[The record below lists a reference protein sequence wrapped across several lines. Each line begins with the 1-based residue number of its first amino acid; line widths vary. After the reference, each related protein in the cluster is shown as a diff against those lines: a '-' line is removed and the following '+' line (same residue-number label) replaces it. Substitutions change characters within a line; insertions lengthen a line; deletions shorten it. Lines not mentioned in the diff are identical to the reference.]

1 MQDRRFYAAFA
12 GINGYPDSPLSGCIQ
27 DVLKMDRLFRD
38 QCAAQEG
45 LSYHPAYYLQPNAA
59 DLRLLDKYAAT
70 LDAPLTWLP
79 PTFDNF
85 TQKIFTHFA
94 GAKAGDICVFFYSGH
109 GSQTPAPPEFHR
121 NNPSRKLQ
129 TFVCADS
136 RTTARDLT
144 NKEFAYLLWKAFGKT
159 EAHCLVITDCC
170 HAGGNT
176 RALAPADAAGEFRP
190 RFQSD
195 GDTELAFTDLLGHD
209 VPGFFKLED
218 GEMKPEIAGY
228 IHFAACRADE
238 LAQESWRGGLFTA
251 RLTDTLRANGGATSY
266 RDLMWRLQTVV
277 NTAAADQHPVAF
289 AAKNAD
295 LDGRF
300 LSGAMLTVV
309 PRYEVL
315 FDVSL
320 QRWKLFAGALE
331 GLSPGAVVEVRDGD
345 FRKEVELQEVEAL
358 FSLMDIAEL
367 DTATQTAR
375 ASLVRAAAPRLTIVS
390 APDPALETA
399 LGKERYPLVDV
410 KFGKDESA
418 GYEVFRPEDG
428 SYILL
433 ENGDT
438 LPLFRRTASPEMF
451 LRYAQRIGAW
461 MASLDWKR
469 LDPRLA
475 REHFELT
482 WKVVEGRNRQA
493 VTTPATDDLL
503 ELHYRDGNPPA
514 FRLSIALKADAPV
527 EKCFVRVLYLGSK
540 FDIYP
545 KLIHDGE
552 GPLTRGGGP
561 IELAYVDNGRTV
573 YDIPVSIDE
582 QYRAYNKYRIHDY
595 LKIVVSTA
603 HFDVTK
609 FEQDALE
616 LDAPGSRGLGN
627 SRGSEEDAREGVAWS
642 VFTARI
648 ATAFDGL
655 EKTMGA
661 GEKAKLGPLEIHTP
675 AGLSGKFSLI
685 AEGEVAPVESSAWGT
700 GPSGNAL
707 DGGMAVLR
715 VEMSGDLRPEEPL
728 NVLLPRPLAEVRQ
741 LPPHAIV
748 PFVADADAYRP
759 AGFQGSSGFVTIT
772 DVPATD
778 LRFRRIFLP
787 EKNSGLRIY
796 SRENGLWQQR
806 TGFDPA
812 IPAALLLDGVT
823 GDSECMWQAFSLR
836 PDAPAQLLR
845 FDFSPAVDLSV
856 VAESLH
862 AAIAGLGAGNVAVI
876 TNGIGGQLAQMAE
889 ILQTGTLVFSG
900 DEREGRTSGD
910 LLRMMAFAV
919 RENGVVKTAIPALAA
934 TLQQHAKHTPATVG
948 NGLYPGY
955 LQDEQI
961 ISSILHQIIPH

>member
-1 MQDRRFYAAFA
+1 MQERRFYAAFA

-38 QCAAQEG
+38 QCAAQVG

-59 DLRLLDKYAAT
+59 DLRLLDKYAASIG
-70 LDAPLTWLP
+70 APVTWLP

-85 TQKIFTHFA
+85 TQKIFTHFSD
-94 GAKAGDICVFFYSGH
+94 AKAGDICVFFYSGH

-129 TFVCADS
+129 TLVCADS

-159 EAHCLVITDCC
+159 DAHCLVITDCC
-170 HAGGNT
+170 HSGGNT
-176 RALAPADAAGEFRP
+176 RALAPAGAMGEFRP

-238 LAQESWRGGLFTA
+238 LAQESWRGGLFTG

-266 RDLMWRLQTVV
+266 RELMWRLQTVV
-277 NTAAADQHPVAF
+277 NTAAADQHPVVF

-300 LSGAMLTVV
+300 LSGAMLPVV

-331 GLSPGAVVEVRDGD
+331 GLAPGAVVEVRDGD

-358 FSLMDIAEL
+358 FSLIDIADL
-367 DTATQTAR
+367 DTASQTAR
-375 ASLVRAAAPRLTIVS
+375 ATLVRAAAPRLTVVS
-390 APDPALETA
+390 APDPALEAA

-410 KFGKDESA
+410 KFGNGESA
-418 GYEVFRPEDG
+418 AYEVFRPEDG
-428 SYILL
+428 SYVLL
-433 ENGDT
+433 ENGGT
-438 LPLFRRTASPEMF
+438 LPLFRRTASPETF
-451 LRYAQRIGAW
+451 LQHAQRVGAW
-461 MASLDWKR
+461 MAALDWKR

-482 WKVVEGRNRQA
+482 WKIIEGSNRQPVA
-493 VTTPATDDLL
+493 TPATGDLL
-503 ELHYRDGNPPA
+503 ELHYRDGVQPA

-545 KLIHDGE
+545 NLINDGE
-552 GPLTRGGGP
+552 GPLTRGRGP
-561 IELAYVDNGRTV
+561 LELAYIDNGRTV
-573 YDIPVSIDE
+573 YDIPVFIDE
-582 QYRAYNKYRIHDY
+582 QYRAYNRYRIHDY
-595 LKIVVSTA
+595 LKIIVSTA

-616 LDAPGSRGLGN
+616 LDGPGSRGLGN
-627 SRGSEEDAREGVAWS
+627 SRGSDEDSREGVAWS

-648 ATAFDGL
+648 ATSFEGL
-655 EKTMGA
+655 EKAIGA
-661 GEKAKLGPLEIHTP
+661 GEKVKLGPLEIQTP
-675 AGLSGKFSLI
+675 AGFSGKCALI
-685 AEGEVAPVESSAWGT
+685 AEGEVPAVESAVWGA

-715 VEMSGDLRPEEPL
+715 VEMTGNLRPEEPMR
-728 NVLLPRPLAEVRQ
+728 VLLTPPLAQVRQ
-741 LPPHAIV
+741 LPPHAVI
-748 PFVADADAYRP
+748 PFVAESDAYGP
-759 AGFQGSSGFVTIT
+759 VGFQGSSGYVVVT
-772 DVPATD
+772 DVPVTD

-787 EKNSGLRIY
+787 EKYAGLRIY
-796 SRENGLWQQR
+796 SRENGSWQQR
-806 TGFDPA
+806 PGFDPG
-812 IPAALLLDGVT
+812 IPGALLLDGVT
-823 GDSECMWQAFSLR
+823 GNSELMWQAFSAR

-845 FDFSPAVDLSV
+845 FDYSPADDQSV
-856 VAESLH
+856 IAESLH

-876 TNGIGGQLAQMAE
+876 TNGIGRQLAQMAE
-889 ILQTGTLVFSG
+889 IPQSGTIVFSG
-900 DEREGRTSGD
+900 DEHEGRTSGD
-910 LLRMMAFAV
+910 LLRMIAFAV
-919 RENGVVKTAIPALAA
+919 RESGVAKTAIPALAA
-934 TLQQHAKHTPATVG
+934 TLQLHADHSPDKVD

-955 LQDEQI
+955 LQDEKI
-961 ISSILHQIIPH
+961 ITSILHQIIPH

>member
-1 MQDRRFYAAFA
+1 MQERRFYAAFA

-38 QCAAQEG
+38 QCAAQVG
-45 LSYHPAYYLQPNAA
+45 LSYHPAYYLQPNTA
-59 DLRLLDKYAAT
+59 DLRLLDKYAASVG
-70 LDAPLTWLP
+70 APLAWLP

-94 GAKAGDICVFFYSGH
+94 DAKAGDICVFFYSGH

-129 TFVCADS
+129 TIVCADS

-159 EAHCLVITDCC
+159 DAHCLVITDCC
-170 HAGGNT
+170 HSGGNT
-176 RALAPADAAGEFRP
+176 RALAPVGAAGEFRP
-190 RFQSD
+190 RFQAD
-195 GDTELAFTDLLGHD
+195 GDTELSFTDLLGHD

-238 LAQESWRGGLFTA
+238 LAQESWRGGLFTG

-277 NTAAADQHPVAF
+277 NTAAADQHPVVF
-289 AAKNAD
+289 AATNAD

-300 LSGAMLTVV
+300 LSGAMLPFV

-331 GLSPGAVVEVRDGD
+331 GLAPGAVVEVKDGD
-345 FRKEVELQEVEAL
+345 FRKEVELREVDAL
-358 FSLMDIAEL
+358 FSLIDIADL
-367 DTATQTAR
+367 DTASQTAR
-375 ASLVRAAAPRLTIVS
+375 ATLVRAAAPRLTMVS

-410 KFGKDESA
+410 KFGDGESA
-418 GYEVFRPEDG
+418 GYTVFRPEDG
-428 SYILL
+428 SYVLL
-433 ENGDT
+433 ENGGT

-451 LRYAQRIGAW
+451 LQYAQRVGAW
-461 MASLDWKR
+461 MAALDWKR

-482 WKVVEGRNRQA
+482 WKVVEGSNRQPVA
-493 VTTPATDDLL
+493 TPATGDLL
-503 ELHYRDGNPPA
+503 ELHYRDGKQPA

-545 KLIHDGE
+545 SLINDGE
-552 GPLTRGGGP
+552 GPLTRGGAP
-561 IELAYVDNGRTV
+561 LELAYIDNGRTV

-582 QYRAYNKYRIHDY
+582 QYRSYNRYRIHDY
-595 LKIVVSTA
+595 LKIIVSTA

-616 LDAPGSRGLGN
+616 LDGPGNRGLGN
-627 SRGSEEDAREGVAWS
+627 SRGTDEDTREGVAWS

-648 ATAFDGL
+648 ATSFEGL
-655 EKTMGA
+655 EKMMGA
-661 GEKAKLGPLEIHTP
+661 GEKAKLGALEVRTP
-675 AGLSGKFSLI
+675 TGFSGKCALI
-685 AEGEVAPVESSAWGT
+685 AEGDVPAVASAAWGA

-715 VEMSGDLRPEEPL
+715 VEMSGNLRPEEPL
-728 NVLLPRPLAEVRQ
+728 SVLLTPPLAEVRQ
-741 LPPHAIV
+741 LPPHAVV
-748 PFVADADAYRP
+748 PFVAEADAYRP
-759 AGFQGSSGFVTIT
+759 VGFQGSSGSVAIT
-772 DVPATD
+772 EIPVTD

-787 EKNSGLRIY
+787 GKYAGLRIY
-796 SRENGLWQQR
+796 SRENGSWQQR
-806 TGFDPA
+806 PGFDPG
-812 IPAALLLDGVT
+812 IPGALLLDGVT
-823 GDSECMWQAFSLR
+823 GNSELMWQAFSAR

-845 FDFSPAVDLSV
+845 FDYSPADDLSV
-856 VAESLH
+856 VSESLH

-876 TNGIGGQLAQMAE
+876 TNGIGRQLAQMAE
-889 ILQTGTLVFSG
+889 IPQSGAIVFSG

-919 RENGVVKTAIPALAA
+919 RETGVVKAAIPALAA
-934 TLQQHAKHTPATVG
+934 TLQLHTEHTPDTVV

-955 LQDEQI
+955 LQDEKI
-961 ISSILHQIIPH
+961 ISSIIHQIIPH